1 MKLKVAIFVYEPIDA
16 DASRVYRALRTAHEF
31 ASSGDE
37 VAIVFD
43 GSGTESLAEII
54 NPEGKFHSE
63 YLLVKDF
70 VSGACMVCA
79 KSHRVA
85 KTLEAAQINLLNEFD
100 GEASVRRFVVA
111 GYTVLSF

>member
-1 MKLKVAIFVYEPIDA
+1 MTLKVAIFVYEPITA

-31 ASSGDE
+31 ASAGDE

-70 VSGACMVCA
+70 ISGACLVCS
-79 KSHRVA
+79 KSHKVA
-85 KTLEAAQINLLNEFD
+85 NTLEKAQIRLLDEFD

-111 GYTVLSF
+111 GYTVLSY